1 MPALQ
6 EAPES
11 GGAMAA
17 QTPFATCS
25 VAKCGVRNV
34 ATTPALAGHR
44 SDRTSTYRFEFL
56 APGEGLCGRALSPRA
71 TMSATL
77 ERPFDLVIGGSET
90 PGTKGERAAVK
101 NPASNADLAQVA
113 VGHADDARHAM
124 EVAQAAFESSWWA
137 SDDGGRRAKALGK
150 LAGLLE
156 TRLEEFARLETLNM
170 GKTLKESRG
179 DMGFVVRTVEY
190 VAGLADKIEGETI
203 PVPGARL
210 DYTVREPLGVTVHIA
225 PWNYP
230 LLLAIRGVAPA
241 LAAGNAAVLKPAS
254 LTPLTAIAFGRLA
267 KEAGIPDGILNVVV
281 GSGAEV
287 GESLVNDARCRSVS
301 FTGSGDVGRRIAE
314 LAARRTIPATLE
326 LGGKSPVVV
335 FSDADL
341 DRAARGVA
349 FGIFGNAGQMCWA
362 GSRLI
367 VHSSVHAALV
377 ERVAKIAA
385 ATRLGPGV
393 EAESEMGPLV
403 SPDHLQ
409 KVDGYVESAR
419 SEGGKVV
426 TGGTRV
432 SESPLAQGNF
442 YRPTVVDGAPANA
455 KAVREEIFGP
465 VLMVQSFETT
475 DEAIRLANGTE
486 FGLFAA
492 VWTKDLA
499 TAHTVARRLEA
510 GMVSVNEAPVTFPQ
524 TPFGGYK
531 GSGLG
536 FEQGSDVVRAY
547 TRRKNVVVN
556 LAVPKPKA

>member
-1 MPALQ
+1 MTGSVRSASPPPNGGRPPPEASGTRRTRGWRSRGRRCPRCRRRPNRAERWPPRPLSRPARSQ
-6 EAPES
+6 S
-11 GGAMAA
+11 AA
-17 QTPFATCS
+17 FGTWRRPRCWQDTGRIEPQPTGS
-25 VAKCGVRNV
+25 SPWPPAKGYV
-34 ATTPALAGHR
+34 
-44 SDRTSTYRFEFL
+44 
-56 APGEGLCGRALSPRA
+56 GEPSPRA
-71 TMSATL
+71 PPCPRPSNDRSTSSSAAR
-77 ERPFDLVIGGSET
+77 RPPGRRASGRPSRTPPRTPTSPRSRWGTPTTPCTRWRSPRRRSSRAGGRRT
-90 PGTKGERAAVK
+90 T
-101 NPASNADLAQVA
+101 
-113 VGHADDARHAM
+113 ADDARRR
-124 EVAQAAFESSWWA
+124 SA
-137 SDDGGRRAKALGK
+137 S
-150 LAGLLE
+150 
-156 TRLEEFARLETLNM
+156 
-170 GKTLKESRG
+170 SRG
-179 DMGFVVRTVEY
+179 SSKRAWRSSRVSRPSTWARRSRNRAATWDSSSARSRTS
-190 VAGLADKIEGETI
+190 
-203 PVPGARL
+203 PGSPTRSRARRSRSRARL

-349 FGIFGNAGQMCWA
+349 FGIFGNACQMCWA
-362 GSRLI
+362 GSA
-367 VHSSVHAALV
+367 SSSIPRSTPRSSSGSRRSRPPPV
-377 ERVAKIAA
+377 
-385 ATRLGPGV
+385 LGPGA

-432 SESPLAQGNF
+432 SESPLAQG
-442 YRPTVVDGAPANA
+442 TST
-455 KAVREEIFGP
+455 GP
-465 VLMVQSFETT
+465 RSSTGRRRT
-475 DEAIRLANGTE
+475 PRRS
-486 FGLFAA
+486 
-492 VWTKDLA
+492 
-499 TAHTVARRLEA
+499 ARRS
-510 GMVSVNEAPVTFPQ
+510 SVR
-524 TPFGGYK
+524 
-531 GSGLG
+531 S
-536 FEQGSDVVRAY
+536 
-547 TRRKNVVVN
+547 
-556 LAVPKPKA
+556 